1 VEETKAMLESIL
13 AKGVTE
19 VEAPVVRKRRKM
31 KWFERFKWFISSDG
45 ILVIAG
51 RDAST
56 NREVV
61 EKHMEANDRYLH
73 ADIVGAPHVVVKT
86 EGKEASEGTLREAA
100 EFAVMHSRAWREGLG
115 ALDVYWVM
123 PSQVSRRAPPGE
135 YLPRGSYMIEGK
147 RNFLKVPIEAAVGAM
162 TLDGDQVVLC
172 GPVSAVNHHSKV
184 AIRIV
189 PGRTKKSDLSRELQA
204 KLRAASF
211 DISIDELMRALP
223 PGGGEVVA

>member
-1 VEETKAMLESIL
+1 
-13 AKGVTE
+13 
-19 VEAPVVRKRRKM
+19 M

-61 EKHMEANDRYLH
+61 EKHMEADDRYLH

-86 EGKEASEGTLREAA
+86 EGKEAPKGTLREAA
-100 EFAVMHSRAWREGLG
+100 EFAAMHSRAWREGLG

-123 PSQVSRRAPPGE
+123 PSQVSRRAPSGE

-147 RNFLKVPIEAAVGAM
+147 RNFLKVPIEAAVGVM

-172 GPVSAVNHHSKV
+172 GPVSAVNRHSKI
-184 AIRIV
+184 AIRIA
-189 PGRTKKSDLSRELQA
+189 PGPVKKSDLSRELQI
-204 KLRAASF
+204 KLRAAGF

-223 PGGGEVVA
+223 PGGGVVLS